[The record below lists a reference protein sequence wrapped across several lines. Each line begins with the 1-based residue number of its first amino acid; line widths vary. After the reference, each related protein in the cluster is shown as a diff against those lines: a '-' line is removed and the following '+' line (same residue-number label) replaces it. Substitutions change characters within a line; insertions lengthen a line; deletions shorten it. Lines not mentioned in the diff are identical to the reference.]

1 MATVVL
7 ATIGSWGDLFP
18 AIGLA
23 KGLIEAGHDAR
34 IAASPAY
41 YELVQG
47 EGLELSG
54 IGPAL
59 GFSNYARDPKIL
71 SGRLGGFA
79 GFARVFR
86 RFIFPALDRYVDD
99 LAASIRDADLLLAHP
114 ALVAGP
120 IAAEYV
126 GIRWATFSVFP
137 GLIPTAYWPPA
148 PTRASLGSGRTG
160 RMVHRAA
167 WSAAR
172 FNMARLF
179 DGPVN
184 RARCR
189 VGLAA
194 VSDAFFA
201 PVESG
206 CPYLVMASPLVIDR
220 PPDWPPTVTLTGF
233 VAWDR
238 VSSFPDPA
246 GPAGVSGRRRAA
258 RAGDGGGKLLA
269 RPSAFLPPRRRGG
282 DSSRPPRPRPDRSDA
297 DPGRPSGRSGDL
309 RHGLCPAVAG
319 RPTLPGRGAP
329 RRSRDDDRAPGLRTP
344 SASGPARLRSTADG
358 IPDDPARRCPRPP
371 LAPCQPRPP

>member
-1 MATVVL
+1 MGTVVL

-47 EGLELSG
+47 EGLEFSG

-148 PTRASLGSGRTG
+148 RTRASLGPGRTG

-167 WSAAR
+167 WSATR

-246 GPAGVSGRRRAA
+246 GPAW
-258 RAGDGGGKLLA
+258 LLA
-269 RPSAFLPPRRRGG
+269 AGEPPVLVTVGASPRSTLSISTATPPRR
-282 DSSRPPRPRPDRSDA
+282 
-297 DPGRPSGRSGDL
+297 
-309 RHGLCPAVAG
+309 
-319 RPTLPGRGAP
+319 
-329 RRSRDDDRAPGLRTP
+329 
-344 SASGPARLRSTADG
+344 
-358 IPDDPARRCPRPP
+358 
-371 LAPCQPRPP
+371 